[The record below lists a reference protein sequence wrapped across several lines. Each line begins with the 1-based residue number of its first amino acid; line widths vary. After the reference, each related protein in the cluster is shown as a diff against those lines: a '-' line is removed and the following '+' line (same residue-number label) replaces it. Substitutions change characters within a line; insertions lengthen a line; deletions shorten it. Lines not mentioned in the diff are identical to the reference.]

1 MFEAVGS
8 IAIFVLVLTIL
19 VVIHEA
25 GHFFVA
31 KAAGVKVLEFGV
43 GFPPRLWGIRR
54 GETLYS
60 VNAIPLGGFVK
71 MLGEENPDEPG
82 SLAGKSA
89 GIRLLVM
96 AAGPAMNIILAAAL
110 FTLLFML
117 PQDVRIG
124 DLLVQEVELGSPAQE
139 AGILPG
145 DIILEASGQELEN
158 HTDLIYLV
166 NLKLGTEMTWIIRR
180 GEQTI
185 PVQVKP
191 RFNPPEYQ
199 GAVDVLV
206 GDVLIREVQIG
217 SPAREA
223 GILPG
228 DVILEVDGQALDDH
242 IDLINLV
249 GLNLGTEMT
258 WTIQRGEQ
266 SFPVRLTPRVNP
278 PEGQGAVGITL
289 GTVNYRVESRPEPP
303 STVTR
308 RGFARVAEVGATI
321 TTANFHV
328 ENRSYPPWTAAGKGI
343 TRMGEVLILV
353 KNAVTNWVSGGEQP
367 FAGPVGIGHVFVEVG
382 QAEGLSFGDRAL
394 FIILIAGVLS
404 MMLGFFN
411 ILPIPALDGGRIL
424 FVAIEVA
431 RRGKRIS
438 PEREGMIHMVGF
450 IVLITF
456 ILFITFVDLT
466 KLGDNLLGG

>member
-1 MFEAVGS
+1 
-8 IAIFVLVLTIL
+8 
-19 VVIHEA
+19 
-25 GHFFVA
+25 
-31 KAAGVKVLEFGV
+31 
-43 GFPPRLWGIRR
+43 
-54 GETLYS
+54 
-60 VNAIPLGGFVK
+60 
-71 MLGEENPDEPG
+71 
-82 SLAGKSA
+82 
-89 GIRLLVM
+89 M
-96 AAGPAMNIILAAAL
+96 AEI
-110 FTLLFML
+110 
-117 PQDVRIG
+117 
-124 DLLVQEVELGSPAQE
+124 
-139 AGILPG
+139 
-145 DIILEASGQELEN
+145 
-158 HTDLIYLV
+158 
-166 NLKLGTEMTWIIRR
+166 
-180 GEQTI
+180 
-185 PVQVKP
+185 
-191 RFNPPEYQ
+191 
-199 GAVDVLV
+199 
-206 GDVLIREVQIG
+206 
-217 SPAREA
+217 
-223 GILPG
+223 
-228 DVILEVDGQALDDH
+228 
-242 IDLINLV
+242 
-249 GLNLGTEMT
+249 
-258 WTIQRGEQ
+258 
-266 SFPVRLTPRVNP
+266 
-278 PEGQGAVGITL
+278 
-289 GTVNYRVESRPEPP
+289 
-303 STVTR
+303 
-308 RGFARVAEVGATI
+308 GATI